1 MMEENC
7 EKEVIFSAKVAIVV
21 EVQTGGSG
29 EYG

>member
-1 MMEENC
+1 MVEEDC
-7 EKEVIFSAKVAIVV
+7 EEEVIFSAAVTIIV